1 MHRAGRLAAIGWLLA
16 AFLVLWVVWVVASAS
31 AGMDSTGQVP
41 HITVGDQARLLVG
54 D

>member
-16 AFLVLWVVWVVASAS
+16 AFLVLWVVASAS